1 MALSGVPNQC
11 VIDPSIRDCV
21 GQLTRSLF
29 VAVGEPPNRTCCRRA
44 DAHSLRLMRTPDPKL
59 RQREYVMARPEYGCG
74 SSGRRCSAAS
84 SGRRNPARLRLRRTP
99 LVDHSNYCT
108 AIKARTVLR
117 DSSYNEKINKFKRCL
132 VF

>member
-1 MALSGVPNQC
+1 VALSGVPNQC
-11 VIDPSIRDCV
+11 VIDRSIRDCV

-74 SSGRRCSAAS
+74 SSGRRAAIIRPGFDYD
-84 SGRRNPARLRLRRTP
+84 GRLW
-99 LVDHSNYCT
+99 
-108 AIKARTVLR
+108 
-117 DSSYNEKINKFKRCL
+117 
-132 VF
+132 